1 MDNDLLINNV
11 RAVPT
16 DYVFIIEK
24 SSNLV
29 PVSKNEYVFEGIC
42 ARFGTLNAN
51 NRLYIK
57 EDYLPHLSYL
67 NDKISAHRLV
77 GELDHPQAFDI
88 SLKNISHI
96 VEKLWYDQ
104 NDDTVKIRVRLLNT
118 PHGNIARSLVDAGVP
133 LAISSR
139 SAGQILEGQKVRLH
153 RIFTFDL
160 VAEPGF
166 ADAILQPSLS
176 EGLRQNYSVLNES
189 LERIKSESIVN
200 NLTPLRENYDFGD
213 SVRIYKIN
221 GDDKRFIELL
231 SSEETIHEN
240 NKGTMDGISREE
252 FNAYSEQLAKQIS
265 AMNKGIDD
273 FRKMFE
279 EAQAQLKAPQPMQNM
294 QPVQGGQAQQ
304 PQQLQPGQE
313 SETTELPNVTED
325 DKGKDVIDKL
335 VQYVDFMALQ
345 LQNVMNHTNYVTE
358 MLNRS
363 IAYAENIGNTVNKH
377 VNHTNYMAKKL
388 NEAINFMDLVGQKT
402 NEAINFANYLS
413 DTTNDLVN
421 YADLIATRTNEAINF
436 SNYLSDV
443 SEMQIKHTNYMAST
457 IENRLASQPTAPSID
472 NRNLDSN
479 VVGLTEG
486 YNSLNDEIKKV
497 VSKITENTQDAVLES
512 IHPFLK
518 LLNEE
523 QKRFFYNLDQQT
535 KQDIVLALE
544 SSVYTSAADV
554 VTIVNSVLTHKNEAV
569 PNYLKY
575 MPDKYKSVYES
586 LTQAEKDNIALSANS
601 GIYKTNTPYQVKS
614 FWDSLGLGMLESNK
628 EAQKLAQAAQ
638 AINESQSKEG
648 FIPVSQVQQMS
659 RGYSDDYVSS
669 IKRHAAR

>member
-67 NDKISAHRLV
+67 NEKISAHRLV

-96 VEKLWYDQ
+96 VERLWYDQ
-104 NDDTVKIRVRLLNT
+104 SDDTVKIRVRLLNT

-176 EGLRQNYSVLNES
+176 EGLKQNYSVLNES

-221 GDDKRFIELL
+221 GDDKKFLELL

-240 NKGTMDGISREE
+240 NTGTMDGISREE
-252 FNAYSEQLAKQIS
+252 FNAYSEQLSKQIS
-265 AMNKGIDD
+265 AMNKGIEE

-279 EAQAQLKAPQPMQNM
+279 DAQNQLQAPQPMQNM
-294 QPVQGGQAQQ
+294 QPVQGE
-304 PQQLQPGQE
+304 PQQVQDGQE
-313 SETTELPNVTED
+313 EDTTELPNVTKD

-363 IAYAENIGNTVNKH
+363 IAYSENIGNTVNKH
-377 VNHTNYMAKKL
+377 VNHTNYIAKKL

-413 DTTNDLVN
+413 NTTNDLVN
-421 YADLIATRTNEAINF
+421 FTDLIATRTNEAINF
-436 SNYLSDV
+436 SNYLSNV
-443 SEMQIKHTNYMAST
+443 SEMQIKHSNYMANT
-457 IENRLASQPTAPSID
+457 LENRLASQPVAPSIE
-472 NRNLDSN
+472 NRNLDAN
-479 VVGLTEG
+479 VVGLTES
-486 YNSLNDEIKKV
+486 YNNLNEEIHKV

-544 SSVYTSAADV
+544 SSVYTNAAEV
-554 VTIVNSVLTHKNEAV
+554 VTIVNGVLTHKNQNV
-569 PNYLKY
+569 PNYIKY
-575 MPDKYKSVYES
+575 MPDKYKAMYES
-586 LTQAEKDNIALSANS
+586 LTPEEKNSIAMTANS

-614 FWDSLGLGMLESNK
+614 FWDSLNLGMVMENK
-628 EAQKLAQAAQ
+628 EAYKLAQAAQ

>member
-67 NDKISAHRLV
+67 NEKISAHRLV

-96 VEKLWYDQ
+96 VERLWYDQ
-104 NDDTVKIRVRLLNT
+104 SDDTVKIRVRLLNT

-176 EGLRQNYSVLNES
+176 EGLKQNYSVLNES

-221 GDDKRFIELL
+221 GDDKKFLELL

-240 NKGTMDGISREE
+240 NTGTMDGISREE
-252 FNAYSEQLAKQIS
+252 FNAYSEQLSKQIS
-265 AMNKGIDD
+265 AMNKGIEE

-279 EAQAQLKAPQPMQNM
+279 DAQNQLQAPQPMQNM
-294 QPVQGGQAQQ
+294 QPVQGEQQ
-304 PQQLQPGQE
+304 QVQDGQE
-313 SETTELPNVTED
+313 EDTTELPNVTKD

-363 IAYAENIGNTVNKH
+363 IAYSENIGNTVNKH
-377 VNHTNYMAKKL
+377 VNHTNYIAKKL

-413 DTTNDLVN
+413 NTTNDLVN
-421 YADLIATRTNEAINF
+421 FTDLIATRTNEAINF
-436 SNYLSDV
+436 SNYLSNV
-443 SEMQIKHTNYMAST
+443 SEMQIKHSNYMANT
-457 IENRLASQPTAPSID
+457 LENRLASQPVAPSIE
-472 NRNLDSN
+472 NRNLDAN
-479 VVGLTEG
+479 VVGLTES
-486 YNSLNDEIKKV
+486 YNNLNEEIHKV

-544 SSVYTSAADV
+544 SSVYTNAAEV
-554 VTIVNSVLTHKNEAV
+554 VTIVNGVLTHKNQNV
-569 PNYLKY
+569 PNYIKY
-575 MPDKYKSVYES
+575 MPDKYKAMYES
-586 LTQAEKDNIALSANS
+586 LTPEEKNSIAMTANS

-614 FWDSLGLGMLESNK
+614 FWDSLNLGMVMENK
-628 EAQKLAQAAQ
+628 EAYKLAQAAQ

>member
-11 RAVPT
+11 RAVPS

-104 NDDTVKIRVRLLNT
+104 SDDTVKIRVRILNT

-176 EGLRQNYSVLNES
+176 EGLKQNYGMLNES

-200 NLTPLRENYDFGD
+200 NLTELHENCDFGD

-221 GDDKRFIELL
+221 DGDKRLIELL
-231 SSEETIHEN
+231 SSEDQIHEN

-252 FNAYSEQLAKQIS
+252 FNAYSVQLTKEIG
-265 AMNKGIDD
+265 AMKKGIDD

-279 EAQAQLKAPQPMQNM
+279 DAQAQLQAPQPMQNM
-294 QPVQGGQAQQ
+294 QPMQGGQ
-304 PQQLQPGQE
+304 PQQQQVQDGQE
-313 SETTELPNVTED
+313 EETTELPNVTKD
-325 DKGKDVIDKL
+325 DKGKDVVDKL

-363 IAYAENIGNTVNKH
+363 IAYSEGIGSTLNKH

-421 YADLIATRTNEAINF
+421 YADLLGTRTNEAINF

-443 SEMQIKHTNYMAST
+443 SEMQIKHSNYMANT
-457 IENRLASQPTAPSID
+457 IENRLASQPVAPSIE
-472 NRNLDSN
+472 NRNLDTN
-479 VVGLTEG
+479 VVGLTES
-486 YNSLNDEIKKV
+486 YNNINLEIQKV

-512 IHPFLK
+512 VHPFLK
-518 LLNEE
+518 LLNED

-535 KQDIVLALE
+535 KHDIVLALE

-554 VTIVNSVLTHKNEAV
+554 VTIVNSVLTSKTANV

-575 MPDKYKSVYES
+575 MPDKYKEVYES
-586 LTQAEKDNIALSANS
+586 LTPEEKNAISLNANS

-614 FWDSLGLGMLESNK
+614 FWDSLGLGMMAENK
-628 EAQKLAQAAQ
+628 ETQKLAQNAQ